1 MLGQTVR
8 EARLQTLMAEFDR
21 LRMKDE
27 EKVDDLAGRISEISS
42 KSTALG
48 ESIEET
54 KLVKKFLSSLP
65 RSKYIHIV
73 ASLEQ
78 VLDLKSTSFEEIVGR
93 IKAFEERVAL
103 EDDEPQDNQKLMYAN
118 SDSRSV
124 SNHDSNGSYCSRGR
138 GGRYYNRGRGR
149 GRYSG
154 RYNDRYNDR
163 YYGEID
169 LSKITCF
176 RCDKNGHYAST
187 CPDRLLKLQE
197 ATETK
202 EKEDDMTEAEELMM
216 NEVVYLNEKNVNPQ
230 DFEIN
235 SENAWYLDNGA
246 SNHMTGNRSYF
257 KTINE
262 SITGKVRFGDDSRID
277 IKGKGYI
284 LFCSKDGAKRII
296 ADVYYIPK
304 LKSNIISLGQA
315 TESGCEVMMKDD
327 YLILRDKDGR
337 LITRANRSRNRLYK
351 VLINIVDPICLQATT
366 LSDST
371 RWHARLGH
379 IGRDSMAKMIKN
391 DLVTGIPKIE
401 VERET
406 CSSCLLGKQARHSF
420 PQATTYRAERVLDLV
435 HGDLCGPISPLT
447 PSKRRYIFVLID
459 DCSRYMWSILISEKG
474 EAFKKFKEF
483 KTIVEKES

>member
-1 MLGQTVR
+1 MGDLSTFVMKPKGGKPSTFSCPMLNSANYTVWAIRIKVLLKLHNTLILLVGELDTAKKLWKAIKSRHVGADRVR

-73 ASLEQ
+73 ALLEQ

-118 SDSRSV
+118 SDSHSV
-124 SNHDSNGSYCSRGR
+124 SNHDSNGSYRGR
-138 GGRYYNRGRGR
+138 GRVGRYYNRGRGR
-149 GRYSG
+149 GRYSE

-163 YYGEID
+163 YYGEVD

-176 RCDKNGHYAST
+176 RCDKNGHYAS
-187 CPDRLLKLQE
+187 CSDRLLKLQE

-202 EKEDDMTEAEELMM
+202 EKEDDTTEAEELMM
-216 NEVVYLNEKNVNPQ
+216 NEVVYLNEKNINPQ
-230 DFEIN
+230 DFEII
-235 SENAWYLDNGA
+235 SENVWYLDNGA
-246 SNHMTGNRSYF
+246 SNHMTENRSYF

-304 LKSNIISLGQA
+304 L
-315 TESGCEVMMKDD
+315 
-327 YLILRDKDGR
+327 
-337 LITRANRSRNRLYK
+337 
-351 VLINIVDPICLQATT
+351 
-366 LSDST
+366 
-371 RWHARLGH
+371 
-379 IGRDSMAKMIKN
+379 
-391 DLVTGIPKIE
+391 
-401 VERET
+401 
-406 CSSCLLGKQARHSF
+406 
-420 PQATTYRAERVLDLV
+420 
-435 HGDLCGPISPLT
+435 
-447 PSKRRYIFVLID
+447 
-459 DCSRYMWSILISEKG
+459 
-474 EAFKKFKEF
+474 
-483 KTIVEKES
+483 